1 MPDDFD
7 STKGLRVKPPEKPVG
22 GKKCL
27 LTIAIDKYD
36 GSNGYG
42 RLQCPVDNAKKIT
55 EELVRSYGFD
65 DVISIKDEECT
76 KGGITYAIEEAR
88 KRAGKN
94 GQLVVYFSGHGAA
107 VGDDGYW
114 IPFDSRE
121 EIVDNCSVFNILNE
135 LVGRCAQVL
144 LLVDCCYSGTV
155 VDATY
160 PVALF
165 KKELLQKSA
174 FYVVT
179 AGRNYEE
186 VKDKSIFFETLHTVL
201 RYETVRSF
209 IELVAQLEERY
220 KKLRGLQKPT
230 SLYTVDYSGQT
241 FLLQRDNCVS
251 YDLAKSFLEL
261 NYKDQSLELTGV
273 AVFNMTYLRGSSN
286 CGHYLFLHRYFEK
299 NNKSISIIADSHEY
313 KISFGGEC
321 NSSGINIWEQLAISF
336 DLDPN
341 KADSELIIETFMN
354 VLMDKNV
361 MITATI
367 KGSCTEG
374 DLEAAFKDFWRE
386 IYLYSTTNKEK
397 IRQYSNRV
405 YFFIWDMRGKAEG
418 IGDIVT
424 KAKFE
429 PHVRSSCAKLL
440 ALPVIGDVKH
450 DDFYDWHDAALN
462 KYESLIAEKKFRD
475 LDFSEV
481 QPPFTVMN
489 VIAQIEE
496 LCGCSM
502 AFSKLFSSNK
512 FPFNE

>member
-1 MPDDFD
+1 MPDDL
-7 STKGLRVKPPEKPVG
+7 TKGVRGGSPEKPAG

-42 RLQCPVDNAKKIT
+42 RLRCPVDNAKKIT

-65 DVISIKDEECT
+65 DVISIKDEQCRKADIST
-76 KGGITYAIEEAR
+76 AIEKAR
-88 KRAGKN
+88 KSAGKN
-94 GQLVVYFSGHGAA
+94 GQLVVYFTGHGAA
-107 VGDDGYW
+107 VGNQGYW

-121 EIVDNCSVFNILNE
+121 EIRDNCSVLNILNE
-135 LVGRCAQVL
+135 LVGHCAQVL
-144 LLVDCCYSGTV
+144 LLVDCCYSGAA
-155 VDATY
+155 VDAIY
-160 PVALF
+160 PIVSF
-165 KKELLQKSA
+165 NSEPLQNSV
-174 FYVVT
+174 FYVIT

-186 VKDKSIFFETLHTVL
+186 VKDKSIFFETLHNILCYDTIKTFSQLVVL
-201 RYETVRSF
+201 
-209 IELVAQLEERY
+209 LEEQY
-220 KKLRGLQKPT
+220 KNRGGIPKIT
-230 SLYTVDYSGQT
+230 SNYTVDNSGQI

-261 NYKDQSLELTGV
+261 NYKDQSVELTG
-273 AVFNMTYLRGSSN
+273 AAIFNLTYLRGSSN

-336 DLDPN
+336 QLKP
-341 KADSELIIETFMN
+341 AEASSALIIKTFMN
-354 VLMDKNV
+354 VLKDRNV

-367 KGSCTEG
+367 KGSCTE
-374 DLEAAFKDFWRE
+374 DDMETAFKDFWRE
-386 IYLYSTTNKEK
+386 IFLYSTTNKEE
-397 IRQYSNRV
+397 IRKYSNKV

-440 ALPVIGDVKH
+440 ALPVIGDVNH
-450 DDFYDWHDAALN
+450 DDFCDWHDTALD
-462 KYESLIAEKKFRD
+462 KYKSLIAEEKFRD
-475 LDFSEV
+475 LDFKKMKA
-481 QPPFTVMN
+481 PFTVMN